1 MTPKSLADSI
11 GFKLAP
17 RSEMLGLCGTLLNI
31 CLVPRK
37 RRLVL
42 SGFMS
47 KWFSQHHWATL
58 RRSCSSF
65 STAPS
70 SSIRGKDQNNFELS
84 MYDSRLLELGVSRVD
99 HSDKCKTEVVTKSVL
114 DGHHG

>member
-1 MTPKSLADSI
+1 MTLVLRFFVSLLD
-11 GFKLAP
+11 
-17 RSEMLGLCGTLLNI
+17 I

-37 RRLVL
+37 RSLVL

-65 STAPS
+65 PIAAS
-70 SSIRGKDQNNFELS
+70 SSDSGKNRNNFES
-84 MYDSRLLELGVSRVD
+84 STYDSRLQERGAKGRSFR
-99 HSDKCKTEVVTKSVL
+99 
-114 DGHHG
+114 